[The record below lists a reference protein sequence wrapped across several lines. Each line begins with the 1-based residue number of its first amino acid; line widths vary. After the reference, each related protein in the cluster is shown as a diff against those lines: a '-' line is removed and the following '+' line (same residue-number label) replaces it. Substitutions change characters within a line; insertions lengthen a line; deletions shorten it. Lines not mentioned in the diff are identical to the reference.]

1 VTNDVDRSRA
11 QRRDSRWA
19 AALAALFFC
28 VAAVGVVYHE
38 LWRDE
43 WQAWLIARDTTSIGS
58 LLSSLRHD
66 GHPPLWNLLLF
77 LLGRLTRNPLAMQGI
92 HLAIATTSIYL
103 LARFAPLP
111 RLHKVLLA
119 FSYFLAYEYAVIA
132 RPYALGVL
140 ALFAFCALVPVR
152 QRHPAAVFA
161 ALLVL
166 AGSSVYG
173 LILSATAG
181 GMLLIEM
188 VVSSNRDRPPFLHS
202 RTVRIGVFAW
212 LTGLGIAL
220 VAIRPPAGFTAS
232 LTSEASF
239 SRWSLAATASTLSR
253 AYLPFPDVAS
263 DHIWSTQ
270 FLATGNR
277 SALAL
282 SLALS
287 ITMGIGGVL
296 LFLRKPSVLFMYVVG
311 TASLLAFRHFVFL
324 GSMRHHGQLFLLF
337 VACLWLAGQP
347 MREWQLPDW
356 LYRWSETRTRW
367 GALLV
372 TGILLVQV
380 AAAAVLY
387 VADLRGHFSAAP
399 LVATFIRERGLDQ
412 LPIGASPAPA
422 ASSVAGLLDRPIYY
436 LATGAPGTFVR
447 WARYPRVPDRN
458 PSMDLIRPFL
468 ESESSA
474 VLLLLGS
481 EFEDWDPGLMVEEL
495 ARFPAGLE
503 PIEKYV
509 LYRVT
514 PAAR

>member
-1 VTNDVDRSRA
+1 
-11 QRRDSRWA
+11 
-19 AALAALFFC
+19 
-28 VAAVGVVYHE
+28 
-38 LWRDE
+38 
-43 WQAWLIARDTTSIGS
+43 
-58 LLSSLRHD
+58 
-66 GHPPLWNLLLF
+66 
-77 LLGRLTRNPLAMQGI
+77 
-92 HLAIATTSIYL
+92 
-103 LARFAPLP
+103 
-111 RLHKVLLA
+111 
-119 FSYFLAYEYAVIA
+119 
-132 RPYALGVL
+132 
-140 ALFAFCALVPVR
+140 
-152 QRHPAAVFA
+152 
-161 ALLVL
+161 
-166 AGSSVYG
+166 
-173 LILSATAG
+173 
-181 GMLLIEM
+181 
-188 VVSSNRDRPPFLHS
+188 
-202 RTVRIGVFAW
+202 
-212 LTGLGIAL
+212 
-220 VAIRPPAGFTAS
+220 
-232 LTSEASF
+232 
-239 SRWSLAATASTLSR
+239 
-253 AYLPFPDVAS
+253 
-263 DHIWSTQ
+263 
-270 FLATGNR
+270 
-277 SALAL
+277 
-282 SLALS
+282 
-287 ITMGIGGVL
+287 
-296 LFLRKPSVLFMYVVG
+296 
-311 TASLLAFRHFVFL
+311 
-324 GSMRHHGQLFLLF
+324 
-337 VACLWLAGQP
+337 
-347 MREWQLPDW
+347 